1 MVQLQNDSS
10 LPSDPTQDRPVPP
23 STSDPTTPKAQTGF
37 NPSRIATLWV
47 CIGKPRS
54 GVIARKPHN
63 KPRAMSFNPEG
74 KSPAVIGKGLDTL
87 VIGIIR
93 RKAMI
98 KDLAAIY
105 HAECLAYCQELL
117 ELQKKVEESLI
128 DMKTAEDSRRETMR
142 PPKHDAFLE
151 LFESDSLVPDSAM
164 DSMHMLQTVLCGWN
178 RHVESSFNRIAYSH
192 TATLF

>member
-10 LPSDPTQDRPVPP
+10 LPSDPTQDVPVPP

-37 NPSRIATLWV
+37 NPSR
-47 CIGKPRS
+47 
-54 GVIARKPHN
+54 
-63 KPRAMSFNPEG
+63 M
-74 KSPAVIGKGLDTL
+74 
-87 VIGIIR
+87 IGIIR

-142 PPKHDAFLE
+142 PPKR
-151 LFESDSLVPDSAM
+151 M
-164 DSMHMLQTVLCGWN
+164 KKG
-178 RHVESSFNRIAYSH
+178 R
-192 TATLF
+192 